1 MQMKPTLESSVN
13 EMRRYLSRQIAN
25 KTIETAG
32 KTPSAPSKVIR
43 MATKDTLW
51 KWIDNHQIDW
61 ANDYDSDGVVLSE
74 SSDSNSSH
82 SSDEG
87 TNEGESKEMPT
98 ESKAEGQPKG
108 KIDINSKEF
117 PELTGQNGLPSMSS
131 QGGDCKYITT
141 QGAVGLDVLQN
152 DAGTPML
159 TEEINK
165 TQEYVSLLTEGL
177 VNFQDLT
184 KRDYLRT
191 NKRVSDLAK
200 QVDELDTS
208 GSVSIKI
215 NDVEV
220 KTNSEEHYHPK
231 FETIANYLRWDKQ
244 VMLVGRAGTGKT
256 TIAHQL
262 ADAFGVKFAHLSC
275 SAGMSEAHLLGRM
288 LFDGEYVLADFVDI
302 YENGGVFLFDEFDA
316 MDGNTAVVIN
326 SALANGK
333 MSVPNRK
340 DKPTAYRHKDC
351 YIITASN
358 TWGTGYGDGIYAGRN
373 KLDGATLDRFCASR
387 VHFDYDTKLERKLAP
402 NKDIAKALWTLRK
415 RVDKYRL
422 QRIVSTRL
430 FFTANV
436 HTKGGESVKDFFNTV
451 TIDWTEEEKAKVDI
465 DGIIRL
471 AEGGEN
477 A

>member
-1 MQMKPTLESSVN
+1 MESSVN

-25 KTIETAG
+25 KTIPTTGAI
-32 KTPSAPSKVIR
+32 PSAPSKVIR
-43 MATKDTLW
+43 MATKDMLW
-51 KWIDNHQIDW
+51 HWISNHRIDW
-61 ANDYDSDGVVLSE
+61 ANYDSDGVVLSE
-74 SSDSNSSH
+74 DSDSGGGRASS
-82 SSDEG
+82 SEGDSEETKGALEEDEG
-87 TNEGESKEMPT
+87 YPT
-98 ESKAEGQPKG
+98 EANPTDANPKG
-108 KIDINSKEF
+108 LLSS
-117 PELTGQNGLPSMSS
+117 ELSGANGLPSMSS

-152 DAGTPML
+152 DTGTPML

-165 TQEYVSLLTEGL
+165 TQKVVSII
-177 VNFQDLT
+177 N
-184 KRDYLRT
+184 
-191 NKRVSDLAK
+191 SDMIMLEESTRIGINALAE
-200 QVDELDTS
+200 QIDDLDTS

-215 NDVEV
+215 NDVEI

-244 VMLVGRAGTGKT
+244 VMLVGKAGTGKT

-358 TWGTGYGDGIYAGRN
+358 TWGTGFGDSIYAGRN

-402 NKDIAKALWTLRK
+402 NKDIAKALWKLRK
-415 RVDKYRL
+415 EVDRARL

-436 HTKGGESVKDFFNTV
+436 HTKGGESIKDFFDTV
-451 TIDWTEEEKAKVDI
+451 TIDWTDEEKSKVDYE
-465 DGIIRL
+465 GIIKI
-471 AEGGEN
+471 AEGGNN

>member
-1 MQMKPTLESSVN
+1 MKPTITDSVN
-13 EMRRYLSRQIAN
+13 QMRRYLSRQIAN
-25 KTIETAG
+25 KTIATTG
-32 KTPSAPSKVIR
+32 QTPSAPSKVIR

-61 ANDYDSDGVVLSE
+61 ANEYDSDGVVLSE
-74 SSDSNSSH
+74 NSNSETPPPTNKNG
-82 SSDEG
+82 EG
-87 TNEGESKEMPT
+87 NDGDAGEGND
-98 ESKAEGQPKG
+98 A
-108 KIDINSKEF
+108 NSKEL
-117 PELTGQNGLPSMSS
+117 PELTGQHGLPSMSS

-141 QGAVGLDVLQN
+141 QGAVGLDVLQ
-152 DAGTPML
+152 DDSGAVML
-159 TEEINK
+159 TEELNK
-165 TQEYVSLLTEGL
+165 TQQV
-177 VNFQDLT
+177 VNIVNADLIMLEEST
-184 KRDYLRT
+184 RRGI
-191 NKRVSDLAK
+191 NALAE
-200 QVDELDTS
+200 QIDDLDTS
-208 GSVSIKI
+208 GDITIKI
-215 NDVEV
+215 NDVEI
-220 KTNSEEHYHPK
+220 KTNSKEHYHPK
-231 FETIANYLRWDKQ
+231 FEAISNYLRWDKQ

-256 TIAHQL
+256 TIANQI
-262 ADAFGVKFAHLSC
+262 AKAFGLKFAHLSC

-358 TWGTGYGDGIYAGRN
+358 TWGTGIGDNIYAGRN

-402 NKDIAKALWTLRK
+402 NKDVAKALWTLRK

-430 FFTANV
+430 FATANV
-436 HTKGGESVKDFFNTV
+436 HTKGGESVEDFFNTV
-451 TIDWTEEEKAKVDI
+451 TIDWTDEEKAKIDF
-465 DGIIRL
+465 DGIITI
-471 AEGGEN
+471 AKGDSDAN
-477 A
+477 NK

>member
-1 MQMKPTLESSVN
+1 
-13 EMRRYLSRQIAN
+13 
-25 KTIETAG
+25 
-32 KTPSAPSKVIR
+32 

-51 KWIDNHQIDW
+51 KWIRNHQIDW
-61 ANDYDSDGVVLSE
+61 ANNYDSCGVVLSE
-74 SSDSNSSH
+74 DSNSNSSH
-82 SSDEG
+82 SSEG
-87 TNEGESKEMPT
+87 TNEGGNQPPKVSMSVPT
-98 ESKAEGQPKG
+98 PT
-108 KIDINSKEF
+108 DTNSKEL
-117 PELTGQNGLPSMSS
+117 PKLTEANGLPSMSS

-165 TQEYVSLLTEGL
+165 TQQV
-177 VNFQDLT
+177 VNIVNADLIMLEEST
-184 KRDYLRT
+184 RRGI
-191 NKRVSDLAK
+191 NALAE
-200 QVDELDTS
+200 QIDDLDTS

-215 NDVEV
+215 NDVEI

-256 TIAHQL
+256 TIAHQI
-262 ADAFGVKFAHLSC
+262 ATAFGLKFAHLSC

-358 TWGTGYGDGIYAGRN
+358 TWGTGFGDGIYAGRN

-430 FFTANV
+430 FATANV
-436 HTKGGESVKDFFNTV
+436 HTKGGESVKDFFNTIA
-451 TIDWTEEEKAKVDI
+451 IDWTDEEKAKVDY
-465 DGIIRL
+465 DGIIKI
-471 AEGGEN
+471 AEGGNN

>member
-1 MQMKPTLESSVN
+1 MKPIKESSVN

-25 KTIETAG
+25 QTIPTTG
-32 KTPSAPSKVIR
+32 VTPSAPSKVIR

-51 KWIDNHQIDW
+51 KWINNHHIHW
-61 ANDYDSDGVVLSE
+61 ANYDSDGVVLSE
-74 SSDSNSSH
+74 DSDSNEQSGS
-82 SSDEG
+82 SSDE
-87 TNEGESKEMPT
+87 TSGESVTSEAT
-98 ESKAEGQPKG
+98 EAN
-108 KIDINSKEF
+108 DDANSE
-117 PELTGQNGLPSMSS
+117 ELTEAVPLPEKLDGIKGLPSMSS

-141 QGAVGLDVLQN
+141 NGAVGLDVLQQ
-152 DAGTPML
+152 DSGTVAL
-159 TEEINK
+159 CDDISTTQHTVNAIIDSNANFNKLVKRQVLKTNRRIN
-165 TQEYVSLLTEGL
+165 
-177 VNFQDLT
+177 
-184 KRDYLRT
+184 
-191 NKRVSDLAK
+191 DLAK
-200 QVDELDTS
+200 QVDDLDGT

-215 NDVEV
+215 NDVEI
-220 KTNSEEHYHPK
+220 KTNSDEHYHPK

-288 LFDGEYVLADFVDI
+288 LFDGEYVMADFVDI

-340 DKPTAYRHKDC
+340 DNPTAYRHKDC

-358 TWGTGYGDGIYAGRN
+358 TWGTGFGDGIYAGRN

-402 NKDIAKALWTLRK
+402 NKDVAKALWKLRK
-415 RVDKYRL
+415 MVEKYKL

-436 HTKGGESVKDFFNTV
+436 HTKGGESIKDFFNTV
-451 TIDWTEEEKAKVDI
+451 TIDWTDEEKAKVDI
-465 DGIIRL
+465 DGIITL
-471 AEGGEN
+471 AQGGNNE
-477 A
+477 

>member
-1 MQMKPTLESSVN
+1 MKMKPTLESSVN

-25 KTIETAG
+25 KTIATTGAI
-32 KTPSAPSKVIR
+32 PSAPSKVIR

-51 KWIDNHQIDW
+51 KWISNHQIDW
-61 ANDYDSDGVVLSE
+61 ANNYDSDGVVLSE
-74 SSDSNSSH
+74 SSDSSGGGGSSEGNS
-82 SSDEG
+82 EE
-87 TNEGESKEMPT
+87 TKQEAKPT
-98 ESKAEGQPKG
+98 DANPKG
-108 KIDINSKEF
+108 L
-117 PELTGQNGLPSMSS
+117 PELTGANGLPSMSS

-152 DAGTPML
+152 DSGTPML

-165 TQEYVSLLTEGL
+165 TQQV
-177 VNFQDLT
+177 VNIVNADLIMLEEST
-184 KRDYLRT
+184 RRGI
-191 NKRVSDLAK
+191 NALAE
-200 QVDELDTS
+200 QIDDLDTS

-215 NDVEV
+215 NDVEI

-387 VHFDYDTKLERKLAP
+387 VLFDYDTKLERKLAP

-415 RVDKYRL
+415 RVEKYKL

-451 TIDWTEEEKAKVDI
+451 TIDWTDEEKAKVDY
-465 DGIIRL
+465 DGIIKI
-471 AEGGEN
+471 AEGGNN

>member
-1 MQMKPTLESSVN
+1 MKPTITDSVN
-13 EMRRYLSRQIAN
+13 QMRRYLSRQIAN
-25 KTIETAG
+25 KTIATAG

-51 KWIDNHQIDW
+51 KWIDNNLIVW
-61 ANDYDSDGVVLSE
+61 ADNYDSDGVVLSE

-82 SSDEG
+82 SSED
-87 TNEGESKEMPT
+87 TNEGGNQPPKESVPT
-98 ESKAEGQPKG
+98 QTDA
-108 KIDINSKEF
+108 NSKELTEVVPL
-117 PELTGQNGLPSMSS
+117 PEKIEGVNGLPSMSS

-141 QGAVGLDVLQN
+141 QGAVGLDVLQQ
-152 DAGTPML
+152 DSGTVAL
-159 TEEINK
+159 IDDISK
-165 TQEYVSLLTEGL
+165 TQYTVNAIIDSNANFSKL
-177 VNFQDLT
+177 VKGQAL
-184 KRDYLRT
+184 KT

-402 NKDIAKALWTLRK
+402 NKYIAKALWTLRK